1 MQNLKWCTK
10 EELSNYEKTS
20 NWNTNVFSEFL
31 IEKNSDPL
39 FKKIGRE
46 AEFYQSLEFYL
57 NKLSNEL
64 VLDSKNIASILK
76 LKRKYKV
83 IYTNFLGNYM
93 LEFRGPDN
101 YYINFKQDQNTKL
114 FYFYSTNGNPVDA
127 VDCFK
132 GLMSNN

>member
-1 MQNLKWCTK
+1 M
-10 EELSNYEKTS
+10 
-20 NWNTNVFSEFL
+20 
-31 IEKNSDPL
+31 D
-39 FKKIGRE
+39 
-46 AEFYQSLEFYL
+46 A
-57 NKLSNEL
+57 
-64 VLDSKNIASILK
+64 KNIASLLK

-93 LEFRGPDN
+93 LEFRGLDN

-114 FYFYSTNGNPVDA
+114 FYFYSTNGNPIDA